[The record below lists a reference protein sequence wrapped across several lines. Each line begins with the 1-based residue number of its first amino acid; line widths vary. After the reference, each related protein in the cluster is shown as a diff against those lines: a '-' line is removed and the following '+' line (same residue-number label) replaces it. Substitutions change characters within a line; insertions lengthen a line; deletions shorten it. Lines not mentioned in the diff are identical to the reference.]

1 MTNSKVSIIM
11 TSFNYATFITQAIN
25 SVIAQTYDNWE
36 LIIVDDGSNDNSI
49 RTIEDYTKKYPNIF
63 LYTHKNN
70 SNLGI
75 IKSIQ
80 LGLKKSTGEYIAFL
94 ESDDYWD
101 KKYLEEKVVLFDCH
115 KDVGLIFN
123 DVKTIGEPNRIGLLE
138 NYLNVCREIY
148 KKLAQPSDISKYI
161 FSINIIPTFSC
172 WMSRKSLLENCDFNP
187 KISSSLDF
195 WLWTQIAY
203 LTKSICI
210 NKKMS
215 YWRLHSNSFIAK
227 TKEQEVGVD
236 IDLLTNDLLA
246 IFKKSNPDK
255 YKEFVSDVINYKLS
269 DFKKDTLQA
278 NKQKFINSL
287 KDKNVYLYGAGSY
300 ARNLI
305 ETNKITGLNI
315 IGIIDG
321 DIRKRGTSI
330 HGYKIWHKDDLNN
343 LEIDVLILCLAEP
356 DLVYYD
362 LLSEM
367 LNRKFKIQII
377 TGFFDNQN
385 KELAKINNL
394 INSF

>member
-1 MTNSKVSIIM
+1 MINSKASIIM
-11 TSFNYATFITQAIN
+11 TSFNYANFITEAID
-25 SVIAQTYDNWE
+25 SVIMQTYDNWE

-49 RTIEDYTKKYPNIF
+49 QIIEDYVKKHLNIF

-75 IKSIQ
+75 IKSMQ
-80 LGLKKSTGEYIAFL
+80 LGIKKATGEYIAFL

-101 KKYLEEKVVLFDCH
+101 EEYLAEKVELFNCH

-123 DVKTIGEPNRIGLLE
+123 DVETIGEPDKINLLE

-148 KKLAQPSDISKYI
+148 KKLAQPCNASKYI

-172 WMSRKSLLENCDFNP
+172 WMTRKSLLENCDFNL

-203 LTKSICI
+203 LTKVICI
-210 NKKMS
+210 NKKRS

-227 TKEQEVGVD
+227 TKAKEVDV
-236 IDLLTNDLLA
+236 DLLTNNLLA
-246 IFKKSNPDK
+246 IFKKSNSNK
-255 YKEFVSDVINYKLS
+255 YKEFVLAVINYKLS

-305 ETNKITGLNI
+305 DTNKIAELNI
-315 IGIIDG
+315 LGIIDA

-330 HGYKIWHKDDLNN
+330 NQYKIWHKDDLSN

-356 DLVYYD
+356 DLIYYD
-362 LLSEM
+362 LLSEI
-367 LNRKFKIQII
+367 LNRKLKIQII
-377 TGFFDNQN
+377 TDFFDNKN
-385 KELAKINNL
+385 KELAKIENL